1 MDVEDAAIRSRSK
14 VLLFSSPPLS
24 TKQNEKKRK
33 GLRLTVKRQLK
44 RIENDERVKD
54 ELPSLEAKVRSGVIL
69 PSMASE
75 RVLDLFLS
83 H

>member
-1 MDVEDAAIRSRSK
+1 M
-14 VLLFSSPPLS
+14 
-24 TKQNEKKRK
+24 KQNEKKRK

-83 H
+83 R